1 MVLREK
7 LGREKCDS
15 EVYPESGSN
24 DRGSGAGQ
32 GRRLRMHRVSLEE
45 MNLF

>member
-7 LGREKCDS
+7 PGRERCDS

-24 DRGSGAGQ
+24 GRGNGAGH

-45 MNLF
+45 VNLF